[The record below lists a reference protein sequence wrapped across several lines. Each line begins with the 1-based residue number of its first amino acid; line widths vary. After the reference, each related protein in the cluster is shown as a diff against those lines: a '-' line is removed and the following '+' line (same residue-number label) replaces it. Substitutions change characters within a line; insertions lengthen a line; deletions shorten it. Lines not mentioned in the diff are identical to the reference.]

1 MTDDQRV
8 RALLSRAAELP
19 DGAEPPV
26 GRLLGQGRRKRKLRA
41 ALSVLAVT
49 AVAAAVAVAVP
60 LIPALRPGRAGPPAP
75 SGLFPAHPRPS
86 AAGPAATQISRFRW
100 SALPASPL
108 GPLSQPILAW
118 TGTKL
123 LELGGTSRGVW
134 EFHGAAFN
142 PAARRWHLIPA
153 VRGNVQFQNAVS
165 VWTGRQ
171 LFVTNGQFARCPAPS
186 VSCLPHAG
194 LYDPAADRWSLT
206 QLPQQMWGLEPM
218 AAAWTGRDVILA
230 AAQPNPG
237 RLQHPGRLAVAA
249 YDPATG
255 HWQVITPR
263 LPARHPARYLSM
275 VATTGRVILW
285 SLWDQVNTSNHAASD
300 HAGVDVLA
308 LGSDGTWRDVTS
320 HWPQEQNVT
329 SPVFTGTAILVSP
342 GQIWC
347 GQACISPPSSFPGY
361 FADPVTLHRTT
372 IPAGPLGQADPAF
385 AWTGRAIIAIDLDAS
400 IGGHDGQGP
409 IRPDDMALWD
419 PATGHW
425 QRLPA
430 PPGYPKLAAPPI
442 WAGKQLLELTGNGNL
457 LSFHR

>member
-1 MTDDQRV
+1 MTDDQWV
-8 RALLSRAAELP
+8 RALLRRAAELP
-19 DGAEPPV
+19 GSVEPPV

-60 LIPALRPGRAGPPAP
+60 LIPALRPGPARPPAP

-100 SALPASPL
+100 SGLPASPL

-118 TGTKL
+118 TGKEL
-123 LELGGTSRGVW
+123 LELGGTSRGTW

-142 PAARRWHLIPA
+142 PATKRWHLIPA

-171 LFVTNGQFARCPAPS
+171 LFVTNGWWWRCPEPS
-186 VSCLPHAG
+186 ASCRPHAG
-194 LYDPAADRWSLT
+194 LYDPAANRWSLT
-206 QLPQQMWGLEPM
+206 ELPRQMWDLDLM
-218 AAAWTGRDVILA
+218 AAVWTGRDVILA
-230 AAQPNPG
+230 AAQPQPG
-237 RLQHPGRLAVAA
+237 RLEHPGRLAVAA

-263 LPARHPARYLSM
+263 LPASHPARYLSM

-285 SLWDQVNTSNHAASD
+285 SLWGQVNTSNHAAGD

-308 LGSDGTWRDVTS
+308 LGSDGTWRDVTG
-320 HWPQEQNVT
+320 HWPQDQDVT

-347 GQACISPPSSFPGY
+347 GQACIGPPSSFPGY

-372 IPAGPLGQADPAF
+372 IPAGPLGEADPAF
-385 AWTGRAIIAIDLDAS
+385 AWTGRAIFAVDLDAS
-400 IGGHDGQGP
+400 IGGHGGQGP

-430 PPGYPKLAAPPI
+430 PPGYPKLAAAPI